1 MKHQQIEDIS
11 NLYNSIYEEKSEE
24 QLIAEFAAD
33 YFCEYGLNQDGIDI
47 LIEDVGLDNFIEFVY
62 ALSEDCEHLVEARS
76 ARRRSGGK
84 SYEEVK
90 AEIDAKEA
98 AKAKAKARK
107 KEESESESESE
118 TRSADTEAK
127 EKQSKKRPVRD
138 SIAKHILRGMER
150 HNRAMDL
157 AKKTIAT
164 AKKAASVAA
173 EGERRAAHHIRKH
186 GLKSLA
192 NEEAIISRFRQNI
205 EEQQIRTVL
214 APLDGVAGA
223 VKVKQTKSKTPG
235 FLGTGIGSKTVT
247 KSEPIP
253 GTWTRETPGRKEI
266 GPRSFDA
273 DGEGS
278 RGAEAEMRDRSG
290 PTDAERARFN
300 AELTRKH
307 THQDTH
313 TLFPS
318 KEVSPSPRAVNQR
331 AKAVGHSGY
340 MPTRGGARHGW
351 KNNTI
356 GYEKPNQ
363 SWRNW

>member
-33 YFCEYGLNQDGIDI
+33 YFCEYGLNEDGIDI

-107 KEESESESESE
+107 KEESESETKSS
-118 TRSADTEAK
+118 DTEAK
-127 EKQSKKRPVRD
+127 EKQPKKRPVRD

-192 NEEAIISRFRQNI
+192 SEEAIISRFRQNI
-205 EEQQIRTVL
+205 EEQQTRTVL
-214 APLDGVAGA
+214 APLGGVAGA
-223 VKVKQTKSKTPG
+223 VKVKQTKTKTPG

-266 GPRSFDA
+266 GPRTFDA
-273 DGEGS
+273 YGSGS
-278 RGAEAEMRDRSG
+278 RGAEAEMGDRSG

-300 AELTRKH
+300 RELTKKH
-307 THQDTH
+307 TKKSPYDNFHRRT
-313 TLFPS
+313 TGS
-318 KEVSPSPRAVNQR
+318 TEPSPAGVNRRAQ
-331 AKAVGHSGY
+331 AAGHSGL
-340 MPTRGGARHGW
+340 MPTRDGIRY
-351 KNNTI
+351 T
-356 GYEKPNQ
+356 KPN
-363 SWRNW
+363 

>member
-1 MKHQQIEDIS
+1 
-11 NLYNSIYEEKSEE
+11 
-24 QLIAEFAAD
+24 
-33 YFCEYGLNQDGIDI
+33 
-47 LIEDVGLDNFIEFVY
+47 VY

-107 KEESESESESE
+107 KEESESETKSS
-118 TRSADTEAK
+118 DTEAK
-127 EKQSKKRPVRD
+127 EKQPKKRPVRD

-192 NEEAIISRFRQNI
+192 SEEAIISRFRQNI
-205 EEQQIRTVL
+205 EEQQTRTVL
-214 APLDGVAGA
+214 APLGGVAGA
-223 VKVKQTKSKTPG
+223 VKVKQTKTKTPG

-253 GTWTRETPGRKEI
+253 GTWTRET
-266 GPRSFDA
+266 
-273 DGEGS
+273 
-278 RGAEAEMRDRSG
+278 
-290 PTDAERARFN
+290 
-300 AELTRKH
+300 
-307 THQDTH
+307 
-313 TLFPS
+313 
-318 KEVSPSPRAVNQR
+318 
-331 AKAVGHSGY
+331 
-340 MPTRGGARHGW
+340 
-351 KNNTI
+351 
-356 GYEKPNQ
+356 
-363 SWRNW
+363 

>member
-33 YFCEYGLNQDGIDI
+33 YFCEYGLNEDGIDI

-98 AKAKAKARK
+98 AKEKAKARK
-107 KEESESESESE
+107 KEESESE

-150 HNRAMDL
+150 HNKAMDL
-157 AKKTIAT
+157 AKKTMET
-164 AKKAASVAA
+164 AKKAAKVAR

-205 EEQQIRTVL
+205 EERYVGRHGQTETQYQDSRSDAGKMISGDSKTSGAAYSAR
-214 APLDGVAGA
+214 GVKNTGPNPAGGSKKPQA
-223 VKVKQTKSKTPG
+223 QGRMGAKDREYLKYRKAELKAKSKTTK
-235 FLGTGIGSKTVT
+235 GTKG
-247 KSEPIP
+247 
-253 GTWTRETPGRKEI
+253 
-266 GPRSFDA
+266 
-273 DGEGS
+273 GS
-278 RGAEAEMRDRSG
+278 R
-290 PTDAERARFN
+290 
-300 AELTRKH
+300 
-307 THQDTH
+307 
-313 TLFPS
+313 
-318 KEVSPSPRAVNQR
+318 
-331 AKAVGHSGY
+331 
-340 MPTRGGARHGW
+340 RGGGGLFG
-351 KNNTI
+351 NIETI
-356 GYEKPNQ
+356 GTPSNPGSFPTTVGGVLRQ
-363 SWRNW
+363 TSGAISPGDMLGRGGV

>member
-33 YFCEYGLNQDGIDI
+33 YFCEYGLNEDGIDI

-98 AKAKAKARK
+98 AKEKAKARK
-107 KEESESESESE
+107 KEESESETKSS
-118 TRSADTEAK
+118 DTEAK
-127 EKQSKKRPVRD
+127 EKQPKKRPVRD

-205 EEQQIRTVL
+205 EERYAGRHGQTSAQYQ
-214 APLDGVAGA
+214 DGRSDAGKMISGDSTKSGA
-223 VKVKQTKSKTPG
+223 EYTHGRRVKVTNPGPQPNEGGSTKPKSQGRMDSGARTDLNYSKELLKAKSKTN
-235 FLGTGIGSKTVT
+235 TKGS
-247 KSEPIP
+247 
-253 GTWTRETPGRKEI
+253 
-266 GPRSFDA
+266 
-273 DGEGS
+273 S
-278 RGAEAEMRDRSG
+278 R
-290 PTDAERARFN
+290 
-300 AELTRKH
+300 
-307 THQDTH
+307 
-313 TLFPS
+313 
-318 KEVSPSPRAVNQR
+318 
-331 AKAVGHSGY
+331 
-340 MPTRGGARHGW
+340 RGGG
-351 KNNTI
+351 
-356 GYEKPNQ
+356 GLF
-363 SWRNW
+363 

>member
-1 MKHQQIEDIS
+1 MKHQQVEDIS

-33 YFCEYGLNQDGIDI
+33 YFCEYGLNEDGIDI

-107 KEESESESESE
+107 KEESESESE

-205 EEQQIRTVL
+205 EEGVRGARRGTILSVKG
-214 APLDGVAGA
+214 DGKDKYSASKKDQRAAAKSAKERADSAQRKRSEKNAANDERWARARKKSVENMN
-223 VKVKQTKSKTPG
+223 TKLFS
-235 FLGTGIGSKTVT
+235 GS
-247 KSEPIP
+247 I
-253 GTWTRETPGRKEI
+253 
-266 GPRSFDA
+266 D
-273 DGEGS
+273 DGEDGYLKPGE
-278 RGAEAEMRDRSG
+278 RGYGEKRTDR
-290 PTDAERARFN
+290 AARKRRERG
-300 AELTRKH
+300 K
-307 THQDTH
+307 
-313 TLFPS
+313 
-318 KEVSPSPRAVNQR
+318 
-331 AKAVGHSGY
+331 
-340 MPTRGGARHGW
+340 
-351 KNNTI
+351 
-356 GYEKPNQ
+356 
-363 SWRNW
+363 

>member
-1 MKHQQIEDIS
+1 MKHQQVEDIS

-33 YFCEYGLNQDGIDI
+33 YFCEYGLNEDGIDI

-62 ALSEDCEHLVEARS
+62 ALSEDCEHLAEARS

-98 AKAKAKARK
+98 AKTKAKARK
-107 KEESESESESE
+107 KEESESE

-127 EKQSKKRPVRD
+127 EKQPKKRPVRD

-164 AKKAASVAA
+164 AKKAAAVAA

-192 NEEAIISRFRQNI
+192 SEEAIISRFRQNI
-205 EEQQIRTVL
+205 EEIYKGKHGQSDKEYMDGRSNAGKQISG
-214 APLDGVAGA
+214 DSKESGA
-223 VKVKQTKSKTPG
+223 SY
-235 FLGTGIGSKTVT
+235 SH
-247 KSEPIP
+247 
-253 GTWTRETPGRKEI
+253 
-266 GPRSFDA
+266 RSFRGQGKPAKPGERQTAQGRMTNA
-273 DGEGS
+273 DRTELMI
-278 RGAEAEMRDRSG
+278 RKNALRKDAEAKS
-290 PTDAERARFN
+290 
-300 AELTRKH
+300 LK
-307 THQDTH
+307 
-313 TLFPS
+313 
-318 KEVSPSPRAVNQR
+318 
-331 AKAVGHSGY
+331 
-340 MPTRGGARHGW
+340 
-351 KNNTI
+351 
-356 GYEKPNQ
+356 
-363 SWRNW
+363 

>member
-1 MKHQQIEDIS
+1 MKHQQVEDIS

-33 YFCEYGLNQDGIDI
+33 YFCEYGLNEDGIDI

-62 ALSEDCEHLVEARS
+62 ALSEDCEHLAEARS

-107 KEESESESESE
+107 KEESESE

-127 EKQSKKRPVRD
+127 EKQPKKRPVRD

-205 EEQQIRTVL
+205 EEGVRGARRGTILSVKGDGKDKYSASKKDQRAAAKSAKERADSAQRKRSEKNAENDERWARTRKKSVE
-214 APLDGVAGA
+214 DMN
-223 VKVKQTKSKTPG
+223 TKL
-235 FLGTGIGSKTVT
+235 FTGSV
-247 KSEPIP
+247 
-253 GTWTRETPGRKEI
+253 
-266 GPRSFDA
+266 D
-273 DGEGS
+273 DGEDAYVEPGE
-278 RGAEAEMRDRSG
+278 RGYGEKRTDR
-290 PTDAERARFN
+290 AARK
-300 AELTRKH
+300 R
-307 THQDTH
+307 
-313 TLFPS
+313 
-318 KEVSPSPRAVNQR
+318 R
-331 AKAVGHSGY
+331 
-340 MPTRGGARHGW
+340 
-351 KNNTI
+351 
-356 GYEKPNQ
+356 EKGK
-363 SWRNW
+363 

>member
-1 MKHQQIEDIS
+1 MKHQQVEDIS

-33 YFCEYGLNQDGIDI
+33 YFCEYGLNEDGIDI

-62 ALSEDCEHLVEARS
+62 ALSEDCEHLAEARS

-107 KEESESESESE
+107 KEESESESE

-192 NEEAIISRFRQNI
+192 NEEAIISRFRKNI

-214 APLDGVAGA
+214 APLGGVAGA
-223 VKVKQTKSKTPG
+223 VKVKQTTTKTPG
-235 FLGTGIGSKTVT
+235 FLGTGLGSKTVKT
-247 KSEPIP
+247 STPIP

-266 GPRSFDA
+266 GPRTFDA
-273 DGEGS
+273 YGS
-278 RGAEAEMRDRSG
+278 GSKGAKAEMGDRSG
-290 PTDAERARFN
+290 PTDAERERFN
-300 AELTRKH
+300 YELTKKH
-307 THQDTH
+307 TKKTPYD
-313 TLFPS
+313 P
-318 KEVSPSPRAVNQR
+318 KGEVEPSPAGVNRR
-331 AKAVGHSGY
+331 AKSAGHSGL
-340 MPTRGGARHGW
+340 MPTRDGIRY
-351 KNNTI
+351 T
-356 GYEKPNQ
+356 KPNR
-363 SWRNW
+363 SDRGY

>member
-33 YFCEYGLNQDGIDI
+33 YFCEYGLNEDGIDI

-107 KEESESESESE
+107 KEESESESE

-164 AKKAASVAA
+164 AKKAAAVAA

-192 NEEAIISRFRQNI
+192 SEEAIISRFRQNI
-205 EEQQIRTVL
+205 EEIYKGKHGQSDKEYMDGRSNAGKQISG
-214 APLDGVAGA
+214 DSKESGA
-223 VKVKQTKSKTPG
+223 SY
-235 FLGTGIGSKTVT
+235 SH
-247 KSEPIP
+247 
-253 GTWTRETPGRKEI
+253 
-266 GPRSFDA
+266 RSFRGQGKPAKPGERQTAQGRMTNA
-273 DGEGS
+273 DRTELMI
-278 RGAEAEMRDRSG
+278 RKNALRKDAEA
-290 PTDAERARFN
+290 
-300 AELTRKH
+300 
-307 THQDTH
+307 
-313 TLFPS
+313 
-318 KEVSPSPRAVNQR
+318 
-331 AKAVGHSGY
+331 KAL
-340 MPTRGGARHGW
+340 
-351 KNNTI
+351 K
-356 GYEKPNQ
+356 
-363 SWRNW
+363 

>member
-1 MKHQQIEDIS
+1 MKHQQVEDIS

-33 YFCEYGLNQDGIDI
+33 YFCEYGLNEDGIDI

-98 AKAKAKARK
+98 AKEKAKARK
-107 KEESESESESE
+107 KEESKSE
-118 TRSADTEAK
+118 TKSSDTEAK
-127 EKQSKKRPVRD
+127 EKQPKKRPVRD

-205 EEQQIRTVL
+205 EERYAGRHGQTSAEYKDDRSQGGKMVSGDSKQSGAEYTHGRRVKAENPGSQPDEGGKTKPKSQGRMDSGTR
-214 APLDGVAGA
+214 ADLDYRKANLKA
-223 VKVKQTKSKTPG
+223 KSKTTK
-235 FLGTGIGSKTVT
+235 GTK
-247 KSEPIP
+247 
-253 GTWTRETPGRKEI
+253 
-266 GPRSFDA
+266 
-273 DGEGS
+273 
-278 RGAEAEMRDRSG
+278 
-290 PTDAERARFN
+290 
-300 AELTRKH
+300 
-307 THQDTH
+307 
-313 TLFPS
+313 
-318 KEVSPSPRAVNQR
+318 
-331 AKAVGHSGY
+331 
-340 MPTRGGARHGW
+340 GGARRGGGGMF
-351 KNNTI
+351 NTI
-356 GYEKPNQ
+356 PTISTPSNPGSFPTTVGGVL
-363 SWRNW
+363 RNTSGPISPGDMMGRGGV

>member
-1 MKHQQIEDIS
+1 MKHQQVKDIS

-33 YFCEYGLNQDGIDI
+33 YFCEYGLNEDGIDI

-62 ALSEDCEHLVEARS
+62 ALSEDCEHLLEERS
-76 ARRRSGGK
+76 ARRRTGGK

-107 KEESESESESE
+107 KEESESE
-118 TRSADTEAK
+118 TKSADTEAK
-127 EKQSKKRPVRD
+127 EKQSEKRPVRD

-192 NEEAIISRFRQNI
+192 NEEAIISRFRQI
-205 EEQQIRTVL
+205 IDERYRDE
-214 APLDGVAGA
+214 PLWGPG
-223 VKVKQTKSKTPG
+223 SKTPDG
-235 FLGTGIGSKTVT
+235 KPSPTMRKPRTAPDRPEPLWGKGSKT
-247 KSEPIP
+247 P
-253 GTWTRETPGRKEI
+253 
-266 GPRSFDA
+266 
-273 DGEGS
+273 DG
-278 RGAEAEMRDRSG
+278 
-290 PTDAERARFN
+290 
-300 AELTRKH
+300 K
-307 THQDTH
+307 
-313 TLFPS
+313 
-318 KEVSPSPRAVNQR
+318 PSPTMR
-331 AKAVGHSGY
+331 
-340 MPTRGGARHGW
+340 
-351 KNNTI
+351 
-356 GYEKPNQ
+356 KPKPAPDRDEPL
-363 SWRNW
+363 W